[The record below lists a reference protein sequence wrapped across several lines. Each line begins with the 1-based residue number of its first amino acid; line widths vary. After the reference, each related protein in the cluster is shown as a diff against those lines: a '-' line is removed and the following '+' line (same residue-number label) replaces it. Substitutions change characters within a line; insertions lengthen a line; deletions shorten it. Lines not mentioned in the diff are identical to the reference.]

1 MENDLSDFE
10 CRRCGNC
17 CRVPG
22 YVHLSLS
29 EIDACAEYLG
39 MDVGAFTDQYTRL
52 TKYRTGLSLIEHKDG
67 SCIFL
72 TEGGECLIEPV
83 KPLQCRQFPA
93 EWKYDDMNT
102 VCAGWSSST
111 VSVEK

>member
-1 MENDLSDFE
+1 MKTDSVKFE

-22 YVHLSLS
+22 YVHLTQS
-29 EIDACAEYLG
+29 EIDACAEYLK
-39 MDVGAFTDQYTRL
+39 MGAGEFIEKYTRL
-52 TKYRTGLSLIEHKDG
+52 TKYRTGLSLLERQDG

-72 TEGGECLIEPV
+72 SEGGECLIEPV

-93 EWKYDDMNT
+93 IWKYDDMEE
-102 VCAGWSSST
+102 VCAGWNNS
-111 VSVEK
+111 E